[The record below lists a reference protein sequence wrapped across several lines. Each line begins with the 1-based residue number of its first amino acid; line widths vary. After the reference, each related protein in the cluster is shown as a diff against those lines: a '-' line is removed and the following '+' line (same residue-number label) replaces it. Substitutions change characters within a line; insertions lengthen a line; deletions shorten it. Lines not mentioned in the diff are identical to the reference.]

1 MSAKWGTDM
10 AVARYSGLWAREG
23 DTFLNAQSGEE
34 QLVGDKGTRLIL
46 RDVRLYKIDEEG
58 RIGTLTH
65 AATAEHDKDGWVLT
79 GVRRDT
85 FGERSATR
93 QEAAREPWNSKLDAG
108 ALATGIAKPRNL
120 SVSELSTSIAYR
132 ERNGLDARDYEDV
145 YWSRW
150 FYPLNVLALC
160 LAAVPF
166 AFGSLRSGGMGKRL
180 FLGILFALA
189 FWLLQLFF
197 GRMAGA
203 LKFDYRIAYALPP
216 IVMLAVSG
224 LLFRR
229 KSG

>member
-1 MSAKWGTDM
+1 M
-10 AVARYSGLWAREG
+10 
-23 DTFLNAQSGEE
+23 
-34 QLVGDKGTRLIL
+34 
-46 RDVRLYKIDEEG
+46 
-58 RIGTLTH
+58 
-65 AATAEHDKDGWVLT
+65 
-79 GVRRDT
+79 
-85 FGERSATR
+85 
-93 QEAAREPWNSKLDAG
+93 AREPWNSKLDAG

-120 SVSELSTSIAYR
+120 SVAELRTSIEYR

-150 FYPLNVLALC
+150 FYPVNVLALC

-180 FLGILFALA
+180 FLGILFALG

-216 IVMLAVSG
+216 IVMLAISG

-229 KSG
+229 YQGNSPLRHAHQPRATGTVVPGQPLAVDQRPPEADAAQQQRQRAHCETQPQLPAS